1 MAISVTPASRPS
13 RVRCVNQVAATVSK
27 STKNN
32 QPRAGKGLAFHAK
45 TARQSMM
52 AATMAAHHTGTWGM
66 SGISWNVLFNVLPAP
81 ASIDACAFHLG
92 RGQFLVEVSAN
103 HKSNPVDQ
111 PVSPKRTCATRLLP
125 HWRNPCENNPSTTL
139 ALGCVARRG

>member
-66 SGISWNVLFNVLPAP
+66 SGISTKAITTSRNKVSLLSRGK
-81 ASIDACAFHLG
+81 SISFCIIGGHLVMECAL
-92 RGQFLVEVSAN
+92 
-103 HKSNPVDQ
+103 
-111 PVSPKRTCATRLLP
+111 
-125 HWRNPCENNPSTTL
+125 
-139 ALGCVARRG
+139 